1 MQPTHTGQT
10 VAAPVHARAVLVGAR
25 HGRRVDV
32 EKLTTIAFFL
42 LPAAVVYSIFV
53 LLPVIQAI
61 YYSFF
66 QWNGLGAPTDFV
78 GFDNLIRVLGD
89 TTFRNALSH
98 NIIILVLSI
107 ALQLPLAFGLA
118 LLVNRGL
125 RGKTVFRTIF
135 FLPYVLSDVITGVVW
150 NFIYKPE
157 NGLLN
162 SILGSVIPGFT
173 PQGWLGNPQ
182 TVLGALFL
190 VMTWKYFGLH
200 LLLFLAAL
208 QDVPRELEEAAAIDG
223 ATRPQ
228 TILRVIIPL
237 MGNTARLSVYLSA
250 LGSLQI
256 FDLVWVMTTGGPV
269 GASDT
274 MATYMYKFGFQRF
287 AIGYG
292 SAVAIAIFVFCLGVS
307 LIYQRA
313 SRQSEFA

>member
-1 MQPTHTGQT
+1 MRSPNTGQA
-10 VAAPVHARAVLVGAR
+10 VAARVHTRAVPIGAS
-25 HGRRVDV
+25 HARRVDV
-32 EKLTTIAFFL
+32 EKITTLAVFL
-42 LPAAVVYSIFV
+42 LPAAAVYSVFV
-53 LLPVIQAI
+53 LLPVLQAI

-78 GFDNLIRVLGD
+78 GLDNILRVLTDD
-89 TTFRNALSH
+89 TFLGALSH

-107 ALQLPLAFGLA
+107 ALQLPLALGLA
-118 LLVNRGL
+118 LLVNKGL

-150 NFIYKPE
+150 NFIYKPD

-162 SILGSVIPGFT
+162 GILQHVIPGFT

-182 TVLGALFL
+182 TVLGALFV

-208 QDVPRELEEAAAIDG
+208 QDVPPELEEAAAIDG
-223 ATRPQ
+223 ATRWQ
-228 TILRVIIPL
+228 TILRIIIPL
-237 MGNTARLSVYLSA
+237 MGSTARLSVYLSA

-292 SAVAIAIFVFCLGVS
+292 SAVAIAIFVFCLGIS

-313 SRQSEFA
+313 SRQQEFA

>member
-32 EKLTTIAFFL
+32 ERLTTIAFFL

-98 NIIILVLSI
+98 NIVILVLSI

-228 TILRVIIPL
+228 TIVRVIIPL

-313 SRQSEFA
+313 SRQREFA

>member
-32 EKLTTIAFFL
+32 ERLTTIAFFL

-53 LLPVIQAI
+53 LLPVFQAI

-78 GFDNLIRVLGD
+78 GFDNLVRVLGD

-118 LLVNRGL
+118 LLVNKGL

-162 SILGSVIPGFT
+162 SILASVIPGFT

>member
-313 SRQSEFA
+313 SRQREFA